1 VEWADS
7 ANTVK
12 AAAVQITINRP
23 WANVNVQSA
32 VLAWSDAAVNTV
44 TSMDVAAIQ
53 AARELQSD
61 VSNVR

>member
-1 VEWADS
+1 V
-7 ANTVK
+7 
-12 AAAVQITINRP
+12 AAVQITINRP

>member
-1 VEWADS
+1 MEWADS